1 MLKNKPEIKYI
12 LNHLFLKPSTVSVFL
27 FDKSYV
33 LWGFLQFLGCIFMV
47 KCTCACLWVCMFVW
61 VSECESMCTY
71 ECLSTLGHTHLSRK
85 IRAVSLWAHSFDDVQ
100 YFDIS
105 RDHESVINQLEN
117 TAARRMPTDQDENL
131 ETHCCATISSD
142 NNTQRWHSPCSGFPT
157 C

>member
-1 MLKNKPEIKYI
+1 MRTGWNVPTIIRYMCVFVCVCLSDDSCN
-12 LNHLFLKPSTVSVFL
+12 FWVVSSWSNALVR
-27 FDKSYV
+27 V
-33 LWGFLQFLGCIFMV
+33 
-47 KCTCACLWVCMFVW
+47 CLWVCMFVW

-142 NNTQRWHSPCSGFPT
+142 NITQRWHSPCSGFPT